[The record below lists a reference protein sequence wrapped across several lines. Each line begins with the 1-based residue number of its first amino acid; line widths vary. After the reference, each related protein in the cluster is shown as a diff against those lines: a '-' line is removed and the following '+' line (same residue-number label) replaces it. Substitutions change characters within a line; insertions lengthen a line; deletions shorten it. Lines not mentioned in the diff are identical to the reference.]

1 MTTACEI
8 VAAARQVYDDPS
20 AVVVVDAAARGA
32 VILYVDEGRYVMATA
47 FFKEKHSIA
56 VERNITPLDRLVAH
70 FAGFVDVDIGEAVSA
85 IHNDKGV

>member
-1 MTTACEI
+1 MTTACEV

-20 AVVVVDAAARGA
+20 AVVVFDATARGA

-56 VERNITPLDRLVAH
+56 AEKSITSLDRLVAH
-70 FAGFVDVDIGEAVSA
+70 FAGFVGVDIREAVSA
-85 IHNDKGV
+85 INKEGV